1 MTIDVNVTKS
11 SYKSRLS
18 NMQYIFAKNNASI
31 NDQSTSSDMDLNVH
45 VLVGTTTD
53 KQMNKTLGDP
63 DLDLFPIKWYH

>member
-1 MTIDVNVTKS
+1 
-11 SYKSRLS
+11 
-18 NMQYIFAKNNASI
+18 MQYIFAKNNASI